1 MFNDLM
7 KEVNAKKKQEISAK
21 NVNVQANTNLTAKQ
35 QQKKEQD
42 EIEDMLAGLWF
53 AFIYNNSF
61 MLSIRC
67 IAYLWFSY

>member
-42 EIEDMLAGLWF
+42 EIEDMLAGL
-53 AFIYNNSF
+53 
-61 MLSIRC
+61 
-67 IAYLWFSY
+67 